1 MKTIRL
7 LLLMAAIVSIAC
19 ISCSK
24 YEAEESDVPELKN
37 VPALPNVI
45 DENRIPIQSWT
56 ENFTSSASLSTNWQL
71 FGKPTPKWI
80 SSGYGRQGLFDN
92 NGPSPTK
99 NHAVSN
105 RLVGKNK
112 GYTVEGEVMIQIT
125 NNYGSCVCPGI
136 AVSRAIKPLVNS
148 NNEIPT
154 SISMKIVFAGYNATW
169 FPKDIRGH
177 TWFIMELLTENGDV
191 VSSGYI
197 PADEFANSWHNF
209 KIEVSEAR
217 FPKFYCDNKLLWAP
231 FVRLNPLM
239 MSDKRII
246 LGYTSDGNSKT
257 MAGVAYHNWVKA
269 TYPVGP
275 EF

>member
-7 LLLMAAIVSIAC
+7 LLLIAAMVSIAC

-24 YEAEESDVPELKN
+24 YEADESNVQELKN

-45 DENRIPIQSWT
+45 DENRVPIQSWT
-56 ENFTSSASLSTNWQL
+56 ENFASSTSLITNWKL
-71 FGKPTPKWI
+71 FGKPSPKWVA
-80 SSGYGRQGLFDN
+80 SAFETQGLFDN

-99 NHAVSN
+99 NYAVSN

-112 GYTVEGEVMIQIT
+112 GYTLEGEVMINIT
-125 NNYGSCVCPGI
+125 NYNGSCVCPGI
-136 AVSRAIKPLVNS
+136 ALSREIKPVQTS
-148 NNEIPT
+148 DIEIPT
-154 SISMKIVFAGYNATW
+154 SISMKVVFAGYNATW
-169 FPKDIRGH
+169 FPKDVRGH
-177 TWFIMELLTENGDV
+177 TWFVMELYTENGNV

-197 PADEFANSWHNF
+197 PADGYINAWHKL
-209 KIEVSEAR
+209 KIEVTEAR
-217 FPKFYCDNKLLWAP
+217 FAKFYCDNKLLWAP

-239 MSDKRII
+239 MSDKNVV
-246 LGYTSDGNSKT
+246 LGYTSDGNTKT

-269 TYPVGP
+269 TFPVGP

>member
-37 VPALPNVI
+37 VPTQPYAI

-56 ENFTSSASLSTNWQL
+56 ENFVSAASLSTNWRL
-71 FGKPTPKWI
+71 FGKPSPKWV
-80 SSGYGRQGLFDN
+80 SSFNEKQGLFDN

-99 NHAVSN
+99 NYAVSN

-112 GYTVEGEVMIQIT
+112 GYTLEGEVMILVT
-125 NNYGSCVCPGI
+125 NESGSCVCPGI
-136 AVSRAIKPLVNS
+136 ALSREIKPIQNS
-148 NNEIPT
+148 DIEIPT
-154 SISMKIVFAGYNATW
+154 SISMKIVYAGYNATW

-177 TWFIMELLTENGDV
+177 TWFIMELLTENGNV

-197 PADEFANSWHNF
+197 PADPYVNSWHQL
-209 KIEVSEAR
+209 KIEVTEAR

-239 MSDKRII
+239 MSDKKVV
-246 LGYTSDGNSKT
+246 LGYTSDGNTKT
-257 MAGVAYHNWVKA
+257 MAGVAFHNWVKA